1 MKKINKARYAGL
13 ITGVSAALI
22 FCGVGLYVHISG
34 TDKSYAKTK
43 ETRIANENIVE
54 EIDFSAYTEVPDNTE
69 ISEEYVPLYAGIEQN
84 FAAANSLDEEVAVAL
99 YEEDLQTSETDG
111 VPEQEQEI
119 EEPQTYWGYKN
130 LGIAHVDN
138 HLNVREE
145 ASETG
150 KLIGKLPKD
159 AACEILEI
167 DDNGWAHI
175 KSGKVDGYCS
185 TEYLYMGN
193 DAIER
198 GKQVASMIAVVN
210 TQTLKVREEP
220 NTDSIVI
227 TLIPEE
233 EELEVIEIMEN
244 GWIKFLLDDEEAYV
258 SGDFVDVEER
268 LEKAVTLTE
277 LKYGEGVSDVR
288 VDLVQ
293 YAKTFIGNPYVWG
306 GTSLTNGADC
316 SGFTLSI
323 YKKYGVSLPHHA
335 ASQAKMGKAVT
346 LAEAQPGDLVFY
358 SKNGSINHV
367 AIYIGGGQVVH
378 ASSPKTGIKISS
390 VSYRSISCIR
400 RFLP

>member
-22 FCGVGLYVHISG
+22 VCGVGLYVNISG
-34 TDKSYAKTK
+34 ADKSYAKTK

-69 ISEEYVPLYAGIEQN
+69 ISEEYVPLYAGIEQD

-99 YEEDLQTSETDG
+99 YEEDLQTSETDE
-111 VPEQEQEI
+111 VSKQEPKI